1 MYALLGKAWLDRGLA
16 ALVLVFAAP
25 VFALLALAVLLALG
39 RPILFRQRRAGLH
52 GAPFTLLKFRSMRAG
67 EAPDAAR
74 LSRFGRWLRAS
85 GLDELPQ
92 MVNILRGEMSLV
104 GPRPLPCEYTPLFG
118 ETEARRLWVRPGL
131 FGLAQAEGRNAL
143 PWSRRL
149 ACDVHYADEEPDFMT
164 DFRIALAC
172 CALLLRGHGATMP
185 GHATSPSLQEAL
197 SCGAV
202 LVPAPPMTRDHQG

>member
-1 MYALLGKAWLDRGLA
+1 MYALWGKAWLDRGVA
-16 ALVLVFAAP
+16 ALVLVLAAP

-74 LSRFGRWLRAS
+74 LNSFGRWLRAS

-92 MVNILRGEMSLV
+92 MINILRGEMSLV
-104 GPRPLPCEYTPLFG
+104 GPRPLPCEYTPLFS

-149 ACDVHYADEEPDFMT
+149 AFDVQYADQKPEFVT
-164 DFRIALAC
+164 DVWIALAC

-202 LVPAPPMTRDHQG
+202 LVPAPPMTRGHQG

>member
-1 MYALLGKAWLDRGLA
+1 MYALWGKALLDRVVA
-16 ALVLVFAAP
+16 ALILVLGAP
-25 VFALLALAVLLALG
+25 ILALLALAVLLALG
-39 RPILFRQRRAGLH
+39 RPILFRQRRAGRH
-52 GAPFTLLKFRSMRAG
+52 GAPFTVLKFRSMHEG

-92 MVNILRGEMSLV
+92 MINILRGEMSLV
-104 GPRPLPCEYTPLFG
+104 GPRPLPCDYTPLFS

-143 PWSRRL
+143 PWRRRL
-149 ACDVHYADEEPDFMT
+149 ACDVQYADQKPDFVT
-164 DFRIALAC
+164 DVRITLAC

-185 GHATSPSLQEAL
+185 GHATSPSLRDAL
-197 SCGAV
+197 SRGAV
-202 LVPAPPMTRDHQG
+202 LVPAPPMTRGHQG

>member
-1 MYALLGKAWLDRGLA
+1 MYALWGKAWLDRGVA

-92 MVNILRGEMSLV
+92 MINILRDEMSLV

-149 ACDVHYADEEPDFMT
+149 ACDVHYADQKPEFVT
-164 DFRIALAC
+164 DVRIALAC
-172 CALLLRGHGATMP
+172 CVLLLRGHGATMP

-197 SCGAV
+197 SRGAV

>member
-1 MYALLGKAWLDRGLA
+1 MYALWGKAAFDRVVA
-16 ALVLVFAAP
+16 ALVLVLGAP
-25 VFALLALAVLLALG
+25 ILALLVLAVLLALG
-39 RPILFRQRRAGLH
+39 RPILFRQPRAGLH
-52 GAPFTLLKFRSMRAG
+52 GAPFTLLKFRSMREG
-67 EAPDAAR
+67 EAPDSAR
-74 LSRFGRWLRAS
+74 LNSFGRWLRAS

-92 MVNILRGEMSLV
+92 MVNILRGEMRLV
-104 GPRPLPCEYTPLFG
+104 GPRPLPCDYTPVFS

-149 ACDVHYADEEPDFMT
+149 AFDVQYADQKPDFVS
-164 DFRIALAC
+164 DFRIVLAC

-202 LVPAPPMTRDHQG
+202 LVPAPPMTRGHQG

>member
-1 MYALLGKAWLDRGLA
+1 MYALWGKAWLDRGVA
-16 ALVLVFAAP
+16 ALVLVLGAP
-25 VFALLALAVLLALG
+25 MLALLALAVLLALG

-52 GAPFTLLKFRSMRAG
+52 GAPFTLLKFRSMREG
-67 EAPDAAR
+67 EAMDAAR

-92 MVNILRGEMSLV
+92 MINILRGEMSLV
-104 GPRPLPCEYTPLFG
+104 GPRPLPCDYTPLFS

-143 PWSRRL
+143 PWGRRL
-149 ACDVHYADEEPDFMT
+149 ARDVQYADQKPDFVT
-164 DFRIALAC
+164 DVRIALAC

-185 GHATSPSLQEAL
+185 GHATSARLDDVLAQ
-197 SCGAV
+197 GA
-202 LVPAPPMTRDHQG
+202 APVMPGLNR